1 MKGEVP
7 PTEPKARTGEFTPP
21 GMKRRARS
29 IAAALS
35 WWRSSAAALTLL
47 VVEAIA
53 YIALSLKILVGFM
66 HYALILPMA
75 PDTPAGPWARLA
87 SRPLA

>member
-1 MKGEVP
+1 M
-7 PTEPKARTGEFTPP
+7 
-21 GMKRRARS
+21 
-29 IAAALS
+29 
-35 WWRSSAAALTLL
+35 
-47 VVEAIA
+47 VEAIA